1 MLNPDHGTARD
12 VRRPGREAGTQAREG
27 DLAGHFGADGD
38 GEVAF
43 PALDSG
49 IPAGMTRETATW
61 LSL

>member
-1 MLNPDHGTARD
+1 M
-12 VRRPGREAGTQAREG
+12 
-27 DLAGHFGADGD
+27 GHFGADGD

-49 IPAGMTRETATW
+49 IPAGMTEGNGDLAFPVALLALDFGFPAGMTRETATW